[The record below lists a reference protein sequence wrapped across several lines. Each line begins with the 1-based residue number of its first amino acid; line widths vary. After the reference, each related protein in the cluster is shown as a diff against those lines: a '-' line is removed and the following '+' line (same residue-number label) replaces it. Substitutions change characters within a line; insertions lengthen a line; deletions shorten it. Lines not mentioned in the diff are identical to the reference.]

1 MILNKINII
10 YIRKNFQ
17 ITFLVTFS
25 LKENKEKE
33 TRVYKRRKVKLH
45 KLIVLF
51 NLNFIVFKKII
62 YLHLIHCTIL
72 I

>member
-25 LKENKEKE
+25 LKENKMKIFS
-33 TRVYKRRKVKLH
+33 VKF
-45 KLIVLF
+45 V
-51 NLNFIVFKKII
+51 KIMI
-62 YLHLIHCTIL
+62 KCRH
-72 I
+72 